1 MNKRIRKITRR
12 QFDAYCYVRAPFI
25 RYNWEETAWYQAFEK
40 KLLGVI
46 TQDLTDEDFNYV
58 ILGRDKRK
66 VFRAIDLGL
75 SFFDTQEQA
84 EEAMLKALDK
94 YEHDGKTIYEQ
105 GDEKKLPNEI
115 LIPKVSED
123 KLHPYFRLL
132 IKEHR
137 FESARNL
144 INEIV
149 YTYVDVDGNYVRSF
163 QTEGFDARLWELYIY
178 VYLHNAGFKIDN
190 QFNAPDYC
198 VSYFDQRLSI
208 EAVTVNANKDF
219 DEKPPEN
226 LIEINRLSRDYMPIK
241 FGSALFS
248 KLQKKYWEQAHVKG
262 YPFVIAIHDY
272 HLAATLKTMG
282 SMVWSRSALL
292 DYLYGYRMK
301 VIENADGT
309 LTNHVENLGHTV
321 RPVLEKIES
330 HNWKTKS
337 IPSGFFFQPEAE
349 NISAVLFSNNA
360 TITTFNRMG
369 KLGGLGNED
378 VKMLRTISVYDPDP
392 MAVQPIIKTFD
403 IDAPDYEEGWAD
415 GLIMYHNPRA
425 IHKVDPDLFP
435 DISHMFFD
443 EESKQLWGRM
453 QPYDVLSS
461 VTHVVLPK
469 FSNKESKKK

>member
-1 MNKRIRKITRR
+1 MHKDIRQISRR

-25 RYNWEETAWYQAFEK
+25 RYNWKEFAWFEAFGK
-40 KLLGVI
+40 KLLGVL
-46 TQDLTDEDFNYV
+46 TKDLTDGDFNYV

-66 VFRAIDLGL
+66 VFRAVDLGFN
-75 SFFDTQEQA
+75 FFDKQDEAKQA
-84 EEAMLKALDK
+84 LLTAFAK
-94 YEHDGKTIYEQ
+94 YEYDGKSIYEQ
-105 GDEKKLPNEI
+105 GDEKKLTNEI
-115 LIPKVSED
+115 LVPKVSED

-132 IKEHR
+132 TNEKR
-137 FESARNL
+137 FESAKNL

-149 YTYVDVDGNYVRSF
+149 YTYVDVDGNYIRSF
-163 QTEGFDARLWELYIY
+163 QTEGFNARLWELYLY

-190 QFNAPDYC
+190 RFKAPDYC
-198 VSYFDQRLSI
+198 ISYFDQRVSI
-208 EAVTVNANKDF
+208 EAVTVNSSMDF
-219 DEKPPEN
+219 DEKPPTS

-248 KLQKKYWEQAHVKG
+248 KLQKKYWEQEHVKG
-262 YPFVIAIHDY
+262 YPFVLAIHDY
-272 HLAATLKTMG
+272 HMAATLDTTG
-282 SMVWSRSALL
+282 SMVWSRSALP

-301 VIENADGT
+301 VTENEDGT
-309 LTNHVENLGHTV
+309 LTNHVEHTGHTV
-321 RPVLEKIES
+321 KPVLEKIES

-369 KLGGLGNED
+369 KLGGLGNAD
-378 VKMLRTISVYDPDP
+378 AKMLRTVTVYDPDP
-392 MAVQPIIKTFD
+392 MAVRPLIKTFD

-443 EESKQLWGRM
+443 EEDKQLWGRM

-461 VTHVVLPK
+461 VTQVILASPAK
-469 FSNKESKKK
+469 GKKKS